1 MQNVEIWKDVIG
13 FEGIYQVS
21 NLGRVKSLKRIKKD
35 TIGRIKEYPEVILKQ
50 MLSEKGYLQVNLY
63 RLSKNIPQRV
73 ARIVAQSFISNPDN
87 KSQVN
92 HINGIK
98 TDNIV
103 ENLEWNTSLENI
115 RHSIVNNLKKTA
127 RGEKSGSSKFKNED
141 ILYIRESNKINYHLA
156 KEYNV
161 CITTIT
167 NIRNK
172 KTWKHI

>member
-1 MQNVEIWKDVIG
+1 MEQVEIWKDVIG

-21 NLGRVKSLKRIKKD
+21 NLGRVKSLKRTKKD
-35 TIGRIKEYPEVILKQ
+35 TIGRVREYPEIVLKQ

-63 RLSKNIPQRV
+63 ILSRNVPQRV
-73 ARIVAQSFISNPDN
+73 ARVVAQSFIPNPEN

-98 TDNIV
+98 TDNRV

-115 RHSIVNNLKKTA
+115 RHSIVNNIKKTA
-127 RGEKSGSSKFKNED
+127 RGEQSGASKFKDED
-141 ILYIRESNKINYHLA
+141 IRYIRESNKIKYHLA

-167 NIRNK
+167 NIKNK
-172 KTWKHI
+172 ITWKHI

>member
-1 MQNVEIWKDVIG
+1 MEQVEIWKDVIG

-21 NLGRVKSLKRIKKD
+21 NLGRVKSLKRTKKD
-35 TIGRIKEYPEVILKQ
+35 TIGRVREYPEIVLKQ

-63 RLSKNIPQRV
+63 ILSRNVPQRV
-73 ARIVAQSFISNPDN
+73 ARVVAQSFIPNPEN

-98 TDNIV
+98 TDNRV

-127 RGEKSGSSKFKNED
+127 RGEQSGASKFKDED
-141 ILYIRESNKINYHLA
+141 IRYIRESNKIKYHLA

-167 NIRNK
+167 NIKNK
-172 KTWKHI
+172 ITWKHI

>member
-1 MQNVEIWKDVIG
+1 MEQVEIWKDVIG
-13 FEGIYQVS
+13 FESIYQVS
-21 NLGRVKSLKRIKKD
+21 NLGRVKSLKRTKKD
-35 TIGRIKEYPEVILKQ
+35 TIGRVREYPEIVLKQ

-63 RLSKNIPQRV
+63 ILSRNVPQRV
-73 ARIVAQSFISNPDN
+73 ARVVAQSFIPNPEN

-98 TDNIV
+98 TDNRV

-127 RGEKSGSSKFKNED
+127 RGEQSGASKFKDED
-141 ILYIRESNKINYHLA
+141 IRYIRESNKIKYHLA

-167 NIRNK
+167 NIKNK
-172 KTWKHI
+172 ITWKHI

>member
-1 MQNVEIWKDVIG
+1 MEQVEIWKDVIG

-21 NLGRVKSLKRIKKD
+21 NLGRVKSLKRTKKD
-35 TIGRIKEYPEVILKQ
+35 TIGRVREYPEIVLKQ

-63 RLSKNIPQRV
+63 ILSRNVPQRV
-73 ARIVAQSFISNPDN
+73 ARIVAQSFIPNPEN
-87 KSQVN
+87 KLQVN

-98 TDNIV
+98 TDNRV

-127 RGEKSGSSKFKNED
+127 RGEQSGASKFKDED
-141 ILYIRESNKINYHLA
+141 IRYIRESNKIKYHLA

-167 NIRNK
+167 NIKNK
-172 KTWKHI
+172 ITWKHI